1 MSPRSKTS
9 GRERIL
15 EAAERLILEGGVGQ
29 LSIDAVLGRAG
40 LSKGAF
46 FHHFE
51 SKDALLA
58 ALIERLAV
66 ETERRLAD
74 GADAGDAEARGQ
86 RLRAKIGMTFDSD
99 PAERARMQAL
109 VLAFI
114 EAALAGASFM
124 KTARATNEAELRESL
139 KDGVPLG
146 ETLVIQFAL
155 EGYWLNEALGAARLT
170 PRMRSALREALVRL
184 TRTKKE

>member
-15 EAAERLILEGGVGQ
+15 EAAEQLIIEGGLGQ
-29 LSIDAVLGRAG
+29 LSVDAVLARAG

-58 ALIERLAV
+58 ALIERLV
-66 ETERRLAD
+66 GDVERRIAERS
-74 GADAGDAEARGQ
+74 AAGDEKRGQ
-86 RLRAKIGMTFDSD
+86 RLRTQIDMTFDSD
-99 PAERARMQAL
+99 PAERARLRAL

-114 EAALAGASFM
+114 EAALSGSSFM
-124 KTARATNEAELRESL
+124 ATARATNEAELRANL
-139 KDGVPLG
+139 KDGVPTG
-146 ETLVIQFAL
+146 DALVIQFAL
-155 EGYWLNEALGAARLT
+155 DGYWLSEALGAARLT
-170 PRMRSALREALVRL
+170 DRMRSALRESLMRL